1 MTERFSFSPFTT
13 HAVIVVYS
21 VLLFISL
28 LTSCVVRYALVLLIW
43 FINLEDKILQS
54 KLGA

>member
-28 LTSCVVRYALVLLIW
+28 LTSCIVRYALVLLIW